1 MNVNFKGNPVTLEG
15 TIIKVGDIAPEF
27 TAIDNSLNS
36 ISSKNLKG
44 KKVFV
49 SVPSVDTPVCDLE
62 VKRFNKEATSLAYTN
77 IYVISMDLPFAQTRW
92 CGSEGVDKV
101 QTLSD
106 YKDREFGKKYGTYI
120 KELGLLTRA
129 IFVVDESDKVI
140 YVEYCEE
147 VSSHPNYD
155 KVLNVL
161 K

>member
-62 VKRFNKEATSLAYTN
+62 VKRFNKE
-77 IYVISMDLPFAQTRW
+77 
-92 CGSEGVDKV
+92 
-101 QTLSD
+101 
-106 YKDREFGKKYGTYI
+106 
-120 KELGLLTRA
+120 
-129 IFVVDESDKVI
+129 
-140 YVEYCEE
+140 
-147 VSSHPNYD
+147 
-155 KVLNVL
+155 
-161 K
+161 

>member
-62 VKRFNKEATSLAYTN
+62 VKRFNKEATSLADTN